1 MYDSLFKTLEVY
13 ANTLER
19 LRAEVLIV
27 EESTHKVSRLLFKLL
42 DIVHE
47 CNIRGTRSTSLPQRR
62 MKQITQSISN
72 FMDMMNLT
80 KKRATI
86 GQFGRSGAQEQPR
99 SNSIRMDQK
108 TIYSRKYSDW
118 VSREHQGSDL
128 NEGNGDLIMLSKTHN
143 LGLDVRAKT
152 TKPSTINSFR
162 NYKGGNPIWYKEGR
176 RRYQTTRDITYA
188 IDNPESAD
196 RRG

>member
-13 ANTLER
+13 ATTLER

-27 EESTHKVSRLLFKLL
+27 EESTPKVSRLLFKLL

-72 FMDMMNLT
+72 FMDMMNFT

-86 GQFGRSGAQEQPR
+86 GQFGTSGAQEQPR

-108 TIYSRKYSDW
+108 TIYSGKYSDW

-152 TKPSTINSFR
+152 TKPSTIISFR
-162 NYKGGNPIWYKEGR
+162 NYKGGNLIWYKEG
-176 RRYQTTRDITYA
+176 
-188 IDNPESAD
+188 
-196 RRG
+196 